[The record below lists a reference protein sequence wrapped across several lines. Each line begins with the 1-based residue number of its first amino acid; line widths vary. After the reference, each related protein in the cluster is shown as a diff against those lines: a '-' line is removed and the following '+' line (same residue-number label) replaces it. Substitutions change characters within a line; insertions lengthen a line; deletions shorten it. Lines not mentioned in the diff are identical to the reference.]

1 MRSIRSLPVLYATL
15 LLVALGS
22 LGLALALG
30 SQRVPLAEVLRVLAG
45 QADGVQAD
53 IVLGLRLPRALAA
66 LSCGAL
72 LALAGALLQTLLRN
86 PLADPYVLG
95 VSSGA
100 SVGALTALWLGAALV
115 WVNIGA
121 AAGALLATALVFTLG
136 AQAFRRQADSSRASV
151 QLLLVGVIVAAG
163 FSAVVAF
170 ILSITPDS
178 KLRGM
183 IFWLLGDLNG
193 ADHYALPLAAAAALL
208 LASLVIARDL
218 NLLLLGDG
226 QAFALGVNVRRVR
239 IAVVVLAAL
248 AAGVAITVA
257 GSVGFVGLVVPHA
270 LRLALGNDQRMLLPA
285 CAIGGGAFLLV
296 ADTLARTLVAP
307 MQLPVGVL
315 TAFIGVPCFLWL
327 LLRAGR
333 SA

>member
-136 AQAFRRQADSSRASV
+136 AQAFRRQADTSRASV